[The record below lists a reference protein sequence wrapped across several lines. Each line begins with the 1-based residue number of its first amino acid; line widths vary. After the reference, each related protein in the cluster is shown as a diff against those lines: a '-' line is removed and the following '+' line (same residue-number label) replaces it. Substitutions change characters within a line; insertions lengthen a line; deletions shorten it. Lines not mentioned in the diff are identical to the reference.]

1 MRGRFDPSDVRQ
13 MRREVR
19 ERASEARALAELI
32 DQAELNVG
40 TAELEAMIAAMRAL
54 DRDRTY
60 DDPEEVLRLQSALVE
75 GMKHLEF
82 RLRRELATD
91 GEDELLLSRSGDVPE
106 EYRALVEE
114 YYRALS
120 RGVRDPGR

>member
-1 MRGRFDPSDVRQ
+1 

-19 ERASEARALAELI
+19 ERAGELRGLGELI
-32 DQAELNVG
+32 ERAGASAE
-40 TAELEAMIAAMRAL
+40 ELAGMIAAMRAL

-60 DDPEEVLRLQSALVE
+60 DDPAEALRLRAELLES
-75 GMKHLEF
+75 MKQLEF
-82 RLRRELATD
+82 RLRREFAAD
-91 GEDELLLSRSGDVPE
+91 GEEQLLLQRSGDVPA

-120 RGVRDPGR
+120 RSGARNR